1 MSKSKYS
8 NDCIIP
14 NGVTIGSNVFIGR
27 RVIFA
32 ASNIVVL
39 SNARLD
45 AGCIIGEGVTIGY
58 GAWVRAGSVVLRT
71 IPPNSIVEGNPAVVV
86 GYIQTT
92 GNIKR
97 PDPRL
102 IHAGNFDHII
112 RPAGISLDVGSSA
125 IYLMR
130 RIVDGRGSL
139 TVGEVPTEVPF
150 SPARYFV
157 VFGAPSVELRGEH
170 AHKRCQ
176 QFLVCVHGS
185 CRILLD
191 DGSERCEVVL
201 DRPDM
206 GVFMPEMV
214 WGTQYRFSADSV
226 LLVFASRT
234 YEPEDYLRTYDEF
247 MMERKRLNLVK
258 SETSIL

>member
-1 MSKSKYS
+1 MSKNSD
-8 NDCIIP
+8 DCIIP
-14 NGVTIGSNVFIGR
+14 NGVMLGSNVIMGS

-32 ASNIVVL
+32 ASDIVVQ
-39 SNARLD
+39 SNSRLD

-71 IPPNSIVEGNPAVVV
+71 VPPNSIVEGNPAVVV
-86 GYIQTT
+86 GYIQTS

-102 IHAGNFDHII
+102 IHAGNYDHLK
-112 RPAGISLDVGSSA
+112 RPANVPLGVASSA

-130 RIVDGRGSL
+130 KIIDGRGSL

-176 QFLVCVHGS
+176 EFLVCVHGS

-191 DGSERCEVVL
+191 DGMERCEVVL
-201 DRPDM
+201 DRPDI

-214 WGTQYRFSADSV
+214 WGTQYRFSADSS

-247 MMERKRLNLVK
+247 MLERNRFNLAK
-258 SETSIL
+258 SEAN